1 MKSIVTSCSTA
12 TAAAIILCGCS
23 RQDQTA
29 VKYRIT
35 GSDSSFVDG
44 QYMYIFT
51 YDAGKAE
58 WPDSALISNHSF
70 VMEGELPFSTTA
82 FLYMASDRKTGNATQ
97 LTSSFIIEN
106 GTIRAENKG
115 GYFLEMTGTPQNEL
129 KSRMFEMLSSI
140 MADTTLA
147 KSEIDRAADSI
158 IRSTIME
165 NRDALALEMLEG
177 WLDTHP
183 GSDVLSMLDSFPEP
197 YRKHPQAIYLAN
209 LIKEMPT
216 DIGRS
221 YVDIAGLTPD
231 GDSLRLSD
239 IVSRDNNR
247 YLLLDFG
254 AFWCGPCRAEYPNLS
269 ELYKKYKSK
278 GFEIFGISYDNDM
291 EAWKECI
298 ETFDM
303 EWPQVHQGFGMQP
316 RQTQAWNDYSLN
328 GIPSTVLIDCK
339 SGLVIAKGLRDETLR
354 IKIEELLGLLP

>member
-1 MKSIVTSCSTA
+1 MKKMIMAAV
-12 TAAAIILCGCS
+12 AAATLLSGCGS
-23 RQDQTA
+23 SDSTA
-29 VKYRIT
+29 VKYTIT
-35 GSDSSFVDG
+35 GCDSSFIDG

-51 YDAGKAE
+51 HDAGKAE

-82 FLYMASDRKTGNATQ
+82 FLYMASGIGAGDATQ
-97 LTSSFIIEN
+97 LSSSFIIEN
-106 GTIRAENKG
+106 GTIRAENRG

-129 KSRMFEMLSSI
+129 KNRMFETLSSI

-165 NRDALALEMLEG
+165 NRDALALELLEG

-209 LIKEMPT
+209 LIKSMPT

-221 YVDIAGLTPD
+221 YADIAGFTPE

-303 EWPQVHQGFGMQP
+303 EWPQVHQGFGMHP

-354 IKIEELLGLLP
+354 IKIEELLGE

>member
-1 MKSIVTSCSTA
+1 MKKMIIA
-12 TAAAIILCGCS
+12 AIAAATLLSGCGS
-23 RQDQTA
+23 SGSTA
-29 VKYRIT
+29 VKYTIT
-35 GSDSSFVDG
+35 GCDSSLIDG

-140 MADTTLA
+140 MTDTTLA

-177 WLDTHP
+177 WLDTHS

-303 EWPQVHQGFGMQP
+303 EWPQVHQGFGMHP

-339 SGLVIAKGLRDETLR
+339 SGLVIAKGLRGETLR
-354 IKIEELLGLLP
+354 MKIEELLGLLP